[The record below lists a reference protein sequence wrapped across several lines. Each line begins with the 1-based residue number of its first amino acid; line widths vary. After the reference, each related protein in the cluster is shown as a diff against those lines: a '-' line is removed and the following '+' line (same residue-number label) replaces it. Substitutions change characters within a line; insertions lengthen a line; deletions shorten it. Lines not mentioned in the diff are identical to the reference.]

1 MGKGDG
7 YIGLKRERRER
18 KENFEDNKV
27 KKLVGGRRDVSRRY
41 IGLFAQSDAP
51 FYSGHSTKH
60 FSSQTCFQEFFL
72 QKHPLPTRCDILK
85 LCAFH

>member
-27 KKLVGGRRDVSRRY
+27 KKLVEGRRDVSRRY
-41 IGLFAQSDAP
+41 IGLFAESDSA
-51 FYSGHSTKH
+51 FYCVHSTKH
-60 FSSQTCFQEFFL
+60 FSSET
-72 QKHPLPTRCDILK
+72 K
-85 LCAFH
+85 

>member
-27 KKLVGGRRDVSRRY
+27 KKLVEGRRDVSRRY

-60 FSSQTCFQEFFL
+60 FSS
-72 QKHPLPTRCDILK
+72 
-85 LCAFH
+85 